1 MSADRISAD
10 RISDVTVLVVDDQR
24 LVREGIASLLN
35 IQEGIRVVGQAV
47 NGQEAIEKALALCPD
62 VILMDVRMPV
72 VDGIV
77 ATAQIHRQ
85 LPGCQ
90 VIMLTT
96 FDDEEYIVKSLRAG
110 AVGYLLKDIPASQL
124 ARAVQLAHAGIYQL
138 DPAVAGKLVGMLGS
152 AQPERSPLPAPA
164 RTAAIENDL
173 TERELEVLR
182 LIGTGATNREIAD
195 RLVVSEG
202 TVKNHVSS
210 ILSRLGLR
218 DRTQAALLPTN
229 MGLTLAL
236 AATTRTLL
244 HSPIKVAQVPA
255 SGVRGE
261 AFFWDGVGRLATPNA
276 PSLNLPWQS
285 PVNSAARGQGEVE
298 LAGAVAGTRDARA
311 GASHHVE
318 VVSRGVPDCAG
329 IVVTHLGAGAR
340 KGHVGAQLHAR
351 GAGQEVS

>member
-10 RISDVTVLVVDDQR
+10 RISDVTVLVADDQR

-47 NGQEAIEKALALCPD
+47 NGQEAIEKALALSPD

-110 AVGYLLKDIPASQL
+110 AVGYLLKDIPAAQL

-164 RTAAIENDL
+164 AD
-173 TERELEVLR
+173 
-182 LIGTGATNREIAD
+182 GGNRK
-195 RLVVSEG
+195 RSHG
-202 TVKNHVSS
+202 
-210 ILSRLGLR
+210 
-218 DRTQAALLPTN
+218 
-229 MGLTLAL
+229 
-236 AATTRTLL
+236 
-244 HSPIKVAQVPA
+244 
-255 SGVRGE
+255 
-261 AFFWDGVGRLATPNA
+261 
-276 PSLNLPWQS
+276 
-285 PVNSAARGQGEVE
+285 
-298 LAGAVAGTRDARA
+298 ARA
-311 GASHHVE
+311 GSAAPHRNRRHQSGDRRSAGGQRGHGQEPRLQYPQPARAARSDTGGAVRPRTWTGVEPIRITAHAARTGVAVHRCEVSARVSSRIATIGEPPLYDPHVPAFQVSTVSAASVE
-318 VVSRGVPDCAG
+318 VPA
-329 IVVTHLGAGAR
+329 
-340 KGHVGAQLHAR
+340 
-351 GAGQEVS
+351 

>member
-1 MSADRISAD
+1 MSADQNC
-10 RISDVTVLVVDDQR
+10 DVTVLVVDDQR

-35 IQEGIRVVGQAV
+35 IQEGISVVGQAV
-47 NGQEAIEKALALCPD
+47 NGQEAVEKALAMRPD

-72 VDGIV
+72 MDGIV

-96 FDDEEYIVKSLRAG
+96 FDDEEYIVKSLCAG

-138 DPAVAGKLVGMLGS
+138 EPSVAGKLVGMLGGL
-152 AQPERSPLPAPA
+152 PERSPTPAPMPL
-164 RTAAIENDL
+164 ENDL

-218 DRTQAALLPTN
+218 DRTQAALFAHEH
-229 MGLTLAL
+229 GLA
-236 AATTRTLL
+236 
-244 HSPIKVAQVPA
+244 
-255 SGVRGE
+255 
-261 AFFWDGVGRLATPNA
+261 
-276 PSLNLPWQS
+276 
-285 PVNSAARGQGEVE
+285 
-298 LAGAVAGTRDARA
+298 
-311 GASHHVE
+311 
-318 VVSRGVPDCAG
+318 
-329 IVVTHLGAGAR
+329 
-340 KGHVGAQLHAR
+340 
-351 GAGQEVS
+351 